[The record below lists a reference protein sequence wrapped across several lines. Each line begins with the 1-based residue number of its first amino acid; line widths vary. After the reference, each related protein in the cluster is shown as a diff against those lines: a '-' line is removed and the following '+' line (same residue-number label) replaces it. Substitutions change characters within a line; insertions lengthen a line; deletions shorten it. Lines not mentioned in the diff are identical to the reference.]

1 MSLVPIKINYI
12 IMYANII
19 NNILYTHFVYNILL

>member
-12 IMYANII
+12 IMYENII
-19 NNILYTHFVYNILL
+19 NNILYTHSVYNILL